1 MAATDSELKKLHKQI
16 REEGINKKSY
26 SSNESENSSDSDSDK
41 DLLLKFIPRK
51 RNRENHGGFD
61 TIGYSFQLSIKIS
74 KLRSELARVEER
86 LRYLQLEHNN
96 CEISLELETDKNKLV
111 NQKYKDLSAEHNK
124 LLSTSLIVQVLLFIS
139 VIFNFHSFF

>member
-51 RNRENHGGFD
+51 RNRENHGSFD
-61 TIGYSFQLSIKIS
+61 AVGYSFQLSLKIS

-86 LRYLQLEHNN
+86 LRYLQLEYNN
-96 CEISLELETDKNKLV
+96 SEIRLELETDKLKLV
-111 NQKYKDLSAEHNK
+111 NEKYKDLSAEHNK
-124 LLSTSLIVQVLLFIS
+124 LLTTSFIVQLLLFIS
-139 VIFNFHSFF
+139 VIFNFHSLF